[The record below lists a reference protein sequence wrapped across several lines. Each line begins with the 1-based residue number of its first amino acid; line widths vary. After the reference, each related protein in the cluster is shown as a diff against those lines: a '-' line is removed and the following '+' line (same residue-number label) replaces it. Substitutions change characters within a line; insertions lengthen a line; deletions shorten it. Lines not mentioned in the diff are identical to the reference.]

1 MDMDITFRSDMDVEL
16 VDSMGSDLSVAQAAW
31 VSTQGAAV
39 EDFAAGNTERVE
51 GLIRFLVRN
60 RHSSPLEHTSMTFL
74 VRAPIFVWREHHRH
88 RIASY
93 NEESGRYKQL
103 SPEFYVPADD
113 RGMKQVGKPG
123 AYQYVPDEAMASR
136 VRMTLMQNSRDAYGN
151 YQMMLNNG
159 VAREVARMVLPVNI
173 YSSCFV
179 TMNARALMNFLSL
192 RTKREGSAFPS
203 FPQREIEMV
212 AEAYEREFAALFP
225 ITYAAF
231 NEAGRVSP

>member
-1 MDMDITFRSDMDVEL
+1 MDITFRSDMDVEL
-16 VDSMGSDLSVAQAAW
+16 VNSMGSDLSIAQAAW

-39 EDFAAGNTERVE
+39 EDFASGNTERVE
-51 GLIRFLVRN
+51 GLIRFLMRG
-60 RHSSPLEHTSMTFL
+60 RHGTPFEHNSMTFL

-88 RIASY
+88 RIGLSY
-93 NEESGRYKQL
+93 NEESGRYSQL
-103 SPEFYVPADD
+103 KPEFYVPADD
-113 RGMKQVGKPG
+113 RGMRQVGKPG
-123 AYQYVPDEAMASR
+123 AYEYVADPAMAVR
-136 VRMTLMQNSRDAYGN
+136 VRKDIAEAAEMS
-151 YQMMLNNG
+151 YQHYESMLNGG

-179 TMNARALMNFLSL
+179 TVNARSLMAFLSL

-203 FPQREIEMV
+203 FPQREIELV